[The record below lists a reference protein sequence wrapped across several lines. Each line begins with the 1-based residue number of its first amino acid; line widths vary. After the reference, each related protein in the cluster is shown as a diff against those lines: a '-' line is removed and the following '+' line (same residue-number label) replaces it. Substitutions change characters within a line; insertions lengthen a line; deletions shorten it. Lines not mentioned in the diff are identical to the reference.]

1 MPVSIE
7 KKYQKLTDTEHVLL
21 RPGMYI
27 GSIKPQTEEVYL
39 LDKRSYRFTPKEIT
53 YNPGFL
59 KLFDEIVSNSV
70 DEHKRNS
77 KLNQIKIKIDLE
89 TNYISVWDNG
99 GIPVEIHKEYDEW
112 VPEMIFSN
120 LKTGSN
126 FDDTE
131 DRIVVGTNGVGST
144 LTNIF
149 SKEFVIDTCDGK
161 KRFTQTF
168 KNNMG
173 SRTKPKIK
181 SQRRGFTEITYL
193 PDFEKFGMKK
203 IDKASLLMI
212 EKRLYDLA
220 ASNPKLKIT
229 LNDEVI
235 SFKNFKAYAEMYT
248 TPVFYEES
256 KNWKIGIGHSTSGF
270 KAVSFVNSVETKD
283 GGTHVNN
290 VAWQITQFLR
300 EKIKRKHRVD
310 VKPNE
315 LRQHLFL
322 FIDCTIINPAFSS
335 QTKEKLITQ
344 PSEFGSTH
352 ELSERTLRQVLN
364 SEIIQSVLDWIQ
376 RKKAAE
382 ERAKLR
388 KLNKGLDKKKVVKLI
403 DAKKRGDRSKCTLA
417 IFEGDSASSAFRR
430 YRDPQTQ
437 GAFPLRGKFINVR
450 EIADSKVVQNKEVQ
464 SLMAAI
470 GLKIGHEPKDLRY
483 GKILLYTDAD
493 VDGNSISALLIN
505 FLGKYWPELFEE
517 GRVCKVE
524 TPLMVAKK
532 GKETLSFYSDE
543 EYKEWETKQRSLKS
557 WDIEYKKGL
566 AALEDEEYKEIIKNP
581 QVFILTKD
589 NEFEST
595 LDIWFSKDSNPRKKK
610 ILGEEVDR
618 KMLSLMTIR
627 ERFDYINKKKED
639 AFNKKNSK

>member
-70 DEHKRNS
+70 DEHKRNP

-450 EIADSKVVQNKEVQ
+450 EITDSKVVQNKEVQ

-589 NEFEST
+589 NEFDST
-595 LDIWFSKDSNPRKKK
+595 LDIWFSKDSSPRKKK
-610 ILGEEVDR
+610 ILGEDV
-618 KMLSLMTIR
+618 
-627 ERFDYINKKKED
+627 YI
-639 AFNKKNSK
+639 KKNEKSLF

>member
-39 LDKRSYRFTPKEIT
+39 LDKRSYKFTPKEIT

-70 DEHKRNS
+70 DEHKRNT

-89 TNYISVWDNG
+89 TNYISIWDNG

-181 SQRRGFTEITYL
+181 TQRRGFTEITYL

-235 SFKNFKAYAEMYT
+235 TFRNFKAYAEMYT

-290 VAWQITQFLR
+290 ITWQITQFLR

-310 VKPNE
+310 VKPSE

-322 FIDCTIINPAFSS
+322 FIDSTIINPAFSS

-364 SEIIQSVLDWIQ
+364 SEIIQSVLDWIE

-450 EIADSKVVQNKEVQ
+450 EITDSKVVQNKEVQ
-464 SLMAAI
+464 SMMAAL

-543 EYKEWETKQRSLKS
+543 EYKEWETKQRSLKN

-589 NEFEST
+589 NEFDST
-595 LDIWFSKDSNPRKKK
+595 LNIWFSKDSTPRKKK
-610 ILGEEVDR
+610 ILGEDVHIKNNE
-618 KMLSLMTIR
+618 KSL
-627 ERFDYINKKKED
+627 F
-639 AFNKKNSK
+639 

>member
-70 DEHKRNS
+70 DEHKRNR
-77 KLNQIKIKIDLE
+77 KLNQIKVKIDLE

-181 SQRRGFTEITYL
+181 TQRRGFTEITYL
-193 PDFEKFGMKK
+193 ADFERFGMKK
-203 IDKASLLMI
+203 VDKASLLMI

-256 KNWKIGIGHSTSGF
+256 QNWKIGIGHSTSGF
-270 KAVSFVNSVETKD
+270 KAISFVNSVETKD

-450 EIADSKVVQNKEVQ
+450 EIPDSKVVQNKEVQ
-464 SLMAAI
+464 SLMAAL

-610 ILGEEVDR
+610 ILGEEVH
-618 KMLSLMTIR
+618 I
-627 ERFDYINKKKED
+627 
-639 AFNKKNSK
+639 KKNEKSLF

>member
-589 NEFEST
+589 NEFDST
-595 LDIWFSKDSNPRKKK
+595 LDIWFSKDSSPRKKK
-610 ILGEEVDR
+610 ILGEEV
-618 KMLSLMTIR
+618 
-627 ERFDYINKKKED
+627 YI
-639 AFNKKNSK
+639 KKNEKSLF

>member
-70 DEHKRNS
+70 DEHKRNP
-77 KLNQIKIKIDLE
+77 KLNQIKVKIDLE

-300 EKIKRKHRVD
+300 DKIKRKHRVD

-464 SLMAAI
+464 SMMAAL

-589 NEFEST
+589 NEFDST
-595 LDIWFSKDSNPRKKK
+595 LDIWFSKDSTPRKKK
-610 ILGEEVDR
+610 ILGEDV
-618 KMLSLMTIR
+618 
-627 ERFDYINKKKED
+627 YI
-639 AFNKKNSK
+639 KKNEKSLF